1 MGRVIKSGRL
11 RSYAACLRV
20 AKSPRLLAL
29 MGRVARRRAP
39 LLHDAISIKCGA
51 FSKDA
56 RAARRYRIR
65 WRPVGLGQEVALIFA
80 RFVTRRRNGLRAPE
94 LLPVRL
100 LAQPSVEATSPIAG
114 RRT

>member
-51 FSKDA
+51 FFERRSSGASVPYSLASCWSGPGGRSYLREVRHAAEERTA
-56 RAARRYRIR
+56 RSGATP
-65 WRPVGLGQEVALIFA
+65 W
-80 RFVTRRRNGLRAPE
+80 
-94 LLPVRL
+94 RL
-100 LAQPSVEATSPIAG
+100 LAQPPVEATSPIAD